1 MKKFTIVAGIDVS
14 KLKLDVSILVEAG
27 QKHPHYFLI
36 ENDRKGILK
45 LFGAMEKLGIS
56 LKEVLFCFE
65 HTGIY
70 TMHLCS
76 TLQEFDFAYSM
87 VPAIEIKRSVGLVR
101 GKSDRADSRTI
112 ALYAITHT
120 HKLNLTALPERALM
134 KLKLLLVEKQKHK
147 KAILSLSSTD
157 EQIGFMPKE
166 LLKDILV
173 VNQQSI
179 KKLKTSLMAIDEM
192 ITELVNSH
200 GELKEKFDLV
210 CSVPGIGRETALYLI
225 MYTKNFTCFDNWR
238 QMACYAGIAPFGY
251 SSGSSIKGR
260 SKVSMIANRKLKSLL
275 TLGALAAIRHDKQ
288 IKDYYQRK
296 VEEGKNKMLVINA
309 VRCKMIS
316 RAFAVINRGN
326 PFIDT
331 FKFAA

>member
-1 MKKFTIVAGIDVS
+1 MKKFTVVAGIDVS
-14 KLKLDVSILVEAG
+14 KLKLDVSILLEAG
-27 QKHPHYFLI
+27 QKKPHYFLI
-36 ENDRKGILK
+36 ENDRAGILK
-45 LFGAMEKLGIS
+45 LFRSMEKLNLS
-56 LKEVLFCFE
+56 LGDVLFCFE

-76 TLQEFDFAYSM
+76 TLQEFGYSYSM

-101 GKSDRADSRTI
+101 GKSDKADSKTI
-112 ALYAITHT
+112 ALYAITHA
-120 HKLNLTALPERALM
+120 HKLSLTVLPEQGLM
-134 KLKLLLVEKQKHK
+134 KLKLLLVEKQKYK
-147 KAILSLSSTD
+147 KAILILGSTN

-166 LLKDILV
+166 LLKDILAL
-173 VNQQSI
+173 NRQSV
-179 KKLKTSLMAIDEM
+179 KKLQAVLKAIDDM
-192 ITELVNSH
+192 VTELIKENVAM
-200 GELKEKFDLV
+200 GEKFDLV

-288 IKDYYQRK
+288 IGDYYRKK
-296 VEEGKNKMLVINA
+296 VEEGKNKMSVINA

-326 PFIDT
+326 PFIDIL
-331 FKFAA
+331 KFAA